1 MPKKSRAKSPD
12 PKEIPVVGEVEDWE
26 KDVLEA
32 LLEVPTGGEC
42 VFYIDSEGGSVY
54 GALAVLAMVRHREL
68 RATAVVLGECSSAT
82 LLVFAACE
90 KRLVTRL
97 SAFLFHRMR
106 WQSERRVNPTE
117 AVSWAKHFQQIE
129 REMDELLIRLLA
141 PAGDKIREWTN
152 SDRYIT
158 GTEMIDAGLAEAVEV
173 G

>member
-1 MPKKSRAKSPD
+1 MPTKTRKKPTKPS
-12 PKEIPVVGEVEDWE
+12 EIAVIGDVEDWE

-54 GALAVLAMVRHREL
+54 GALAVLAMLRHRKL
-68 RATAVVLGECSSAT
+68 RATAIVLGECSSAA
-82 LLVFAACE
+82 LLVFGACE

-97 SAFLFHRMR
+97 SVFLFHRMH
-106 WQSERRVNPTE
+106 WHSERRVNPTE
-117 AVSWAKHFQQIE
+117 AVNWARHFEQIE

-141 PAGDKIREWTN
+141 PAGEKIREWTN
-152 SDRYIT
+152 SDRYVS
-158 GTEMIDAGLAEAVEV
+158 GTEMIEAGLAEVLEV